1 MESQKKLSLKMSKNL
16 DMEIIHHPPKMRSV
30 VNLIIAMERMKAG
43 MLEYRDE
50 ELLSFMLESI
60 VEEHKVFKHTAVQPQ
75 EYIKT
80 EESVCMVSDTEN
92 KSLYWVPSNMEL
104 NAIILQGGADTCK
117 AHMSMSTYVHPQ
129 PPVQTEIVALGIRDT
144 NYFLSCHMEG
154 EVPTLRVELVENKD
168 SLQSI
173 SSDSDMRRFLFYK
186 HVTGVNIST
195 LVSVR
200 YSDYY
205 ISTALENNRPVELCQ
220 ETAPRNRNF
229 FFKRLN
235 KSTACERQL

>member
-43 MLEYRDE
+43 MFEYRDE

-60 VEEHKVFKHTAVQPQ
+60 VEGEHIQTNKQKNKWLQCVELKKRKRVELKGDNGWCLIDPSEHKVFKHTAVRPQ

-80 EESVCMVSDTEN
+80 EESVCMVSDIEN

-117 AHMSMSTYVHPQ
+117 
-129 PPVQTEIVALGIRDT
+129 G
-144 NYFLSCHMEG
+144 N
-154 EVPTLRVELVENKD
+154 
-168 SLQSI
+168 
-173 SSDSDMRRFLFYK
+173 
-186 HVTGVNIST
+186 
-195 LVSVR
+195 
-200 YSDYY
+200 
-205 ISTALENNRPVELCQ
+205 
-220 ETAPRNRNF
+220 
-229 FFKRLN
+229 
-235 KSTACERQL
+235 

>member
-1 MESQKKLSLKMSKNL
+1 MWLWIYLQNQSKLSFSYCDFRLLHYASTFTSSLLCAPVK
-16 DMEIIHHPPKMRSV
+16 V
-30 VNLIIAMERMKAG
+30 V
-43 MLEYRDE
+43 
-50 ELLSFMLESI
+50 
-60 VEEHKVFKHTAVQPQ
+60 VFF
-75 EYIKT
+75 
-80 EESVCMVSDTEN
+80 
-92 KSLYWVPSNMEL
+92 
-104 NAIILQGGADTCK
+104 
-117 AHMSMSTYVHPQ
+117 
-129 PPVQTEIVALGIRDT
+129 
-144 NYFLSCHMEG
+144 FLSMNIPFWPFSFCS
-154 EVPTLRVELVENKD
+154 VDQLVENKD

-235 KSTACERQL
+235 KSTACERQLWTFAQVSS